1 MDLPCLT
8 TIPKEGNL
16 ETKTKTGRSKEKQNK
31 MTTAMKLKEKSREER
46 LCEETGSHQI
56 RDVTVAFPI
65 ARELKSAE
73 IHRFGHEN

>member
-1 MDLPCLT
+1 
-8 TIPKEGNL
+8 
-16 ETKTKTGRSKEKQNK
+16 
-31 MTTAMKLKEKSREER
+31 MKLKEKSREER